1 MLISKEEAQALSE
14 RLIKAVSA
22 ECLRTG
28 LTVRALA
35 KMSGIDEKVIYYWV
49 NGLRL
54 PQAFW
59 VIVSMQDTLAKL
71 KDMPDDA
78 KRKEVKELLK

>member
-1 MLISKEEAQALSE
+1 MLVSKEEAQALSE

-22 ECLRTG
+22 ECQRTG
-28 LTVRALA
+28 TTVRALA
-35 KMSGIDEKVIYYWV
+35 KLSGVDEKVLYYWV

-59 VIVSMQDTLAKL
+59 VIVSMQDTLTRL
-71 KDMPDDA
+71 KDMPDDV
-78 KRKEVKELLK
+78 KRKELKEILK